1 MPQVR
6 PVKKIQRAARY
17 FATRSRDRQ
26 KIAKALSVS
35 EDTVRKWSK
44 TPEWNAELDAI
55 GYTGDRRFAKK
66 PTRDAAR
73 DAGATFTKTRKTY
86 LAFLNAGEPPH
97 KLASLTAKKLGLTRR
112 RVHEWAEKYNWRGNE

>member
-17 FATRSRDRQ
+17 FAKRSRDLQ
-26 KIAKALSVS
+26 KIAKAFHVS
-35 EDTVRKWSK
+35 KDTVRKWAK
-44 TPEWNAELDAI
+44 TPEWTATLDAL
-55 GYTGDRRFAKK
+55 GYTGDRSFTKK

-73 DAGATFTKTRKTY
+73 DAGTMFTKARKVY
-86 LAFLNAGEPPH
+86 RSLLKAGEPHH

-112 RVHEWAEKYNWRGNE
+112 RVHEWAEKHKWRGNE

>member
-6 PVKKIQRAARY
+6 PIHKIQRAARY
-17 FATRSRDRQ
+17 FATRSRERQ
-26 KIAKALSVS
+26 KIAKAFRVR
-35 EDTVRKWSK
+35 EDTVRKWAK
-44 TPEWNAELDAI
+44 TAEWTATLNAI
-55 GYTGDRRFAKK
+55 GYTGDRSFVYR

-73 DAGATFTKTRKTY
+73 DAGVTFTKARKMY
-86 LAFLNAGEPPH
+86 RSLLDAGEPHH